1 MKKRKFIKIIT
12 LGLLSLLVPFQVFT
26 KEIKKIIK
34 SNIEWKEILTAEQY
48 YILRQEKTEKPFTS
62 PLNDEKR
69 EGEKKLWTTRVT
81 PSSPV

>member
-12 LGLLSLLVPFQVFT
+12 LGLLSLLVHFQVFA
-26 KEIKKIIK
+26 KKIKKIIK

-69 EGEKKLWTTRVT
+69 EG
-81 PSSPV
+81 